1 MTAKTFSLLAVA
13 LLLINSACSQNL
25 EYGEALAKLEGDKK
39 QAVEKMQEAEA
50 KTAEKL
56 DQASAKPA
64 DAEAHKGAAQQLDDM
79 VRVYDEQI
87 DQLENDL
94 SVLEASGNALLDKV
108 GKRTELIK
116 DVEIKAAE
124 NQRLQNARAKLRRD
138 LAAVRVSIGGARSAI
153 VQAKDL
159 VLVAQNSQDL
169 RKLTANSRS
178 ILDLSAKSKTLIASI
193 NGLTRE
199 QDLLAA
205 AAD

>member
-1 MTAKTFSLLAVA
+1 MTAKTLSLLAVA
-13 LLLINSACSQNL
+13 LLLLTSACSQNL
-25 EYGEALAKLEGDKK
+25 EYGEALAKLEANKT

-56 DQASAKPA
+56 DEAAAKPA
-64 DAEAHKGAAQQLDDM
+64 DGEAHQGAAQQLGDM

-87 DQLENDL
+87 DQLEDDV

-108 GKRTELIK
+108 SKRIEQIR

-138 LAAVRVSIGGARSAI
+138 LAAVRTSISGARTAI
-153 VQAKDL
+153 VQARDL

-178 ILDLSAKSKTLIASI
+178 ILELSSKSKSLIASI

-199 QDLLAA
+199 KDLLAA
-205 AAD
+205 AG